1 MKHFKNYDIIYMKW
15 EWEAF
20 LIVIGLYPIEIT
32 KSRRKGG
39 GIAPTALQ

>member
-1 MKHFKNYDIIYMKW
+1 MYATHILMMF
-15 EWEAF
+15 A
-20 LIVIGLYPIEIT
+20 IVIGLYPIEIT